1 MARGRPRNF
10 DRDAALARAMAMFWA
25 RGYEA
30 SSLTELMAAMGLNP
44 PSFYAAFGSKDALY
58 REAIDLYLATVGAGS
73 MKVLAETP
81 GVHEA
86 IRRMLLASLDVA
98 LASPSSGGCL
108 VSLGLFNC
116 QAQNAPLREHMR
128 ELRRSTAR
136 LIRQRLERG
145 VADGELAADT
155 DTERLATYFATII
168 QGISFQA
175 QDGAGRPTLLG
186 LVTTAMAAFDA
197 SSSPA

>member
-1 MARGRPRNF
+1 M
-10 DRDAALARAMAMFWA
+10 DVFWA
-25 RGYEA
+25 KGYEA
-30 SSLTELMAAMGLNP
+30 ASLTELMVAMGLNP

-58 REAIDLYLATVGAGS
+58 RESVDLYLATVGGGS

-81 GVHEA
+81 GVREA
-86 IRRMLLASLDVA
+86 IERMLLASLEVA
-98 LASPSSGGCL
+98 LASPSSGGCM

-116 QAQNAPLREHMR
+116 QAQNAPLREHMC
-128 ELRRSTAR
+128 ELRRSTTR

-145 VADGELAADT
+145 VGDGELAAGT

-175 QDGAGRPTLLG
+175 QDGAGRQALLG
-186 LVTTAMAAFDA
+186 IVETAMAAFEA
-197 SSSPA
+197 TSNPV